1 MESLRDFLAES
12 INATTLINLSTAEI
26 NEVCP
31 EVKHLKQTI
40 IDAMDKQ
47 IEREYGVFKAT
58 VSANTRDT
66 TALLGMNGEVGVSE
80 QCRDFAAKTV
90 AGLEKGSVKRMAK
103 DDAGHF
109 IPEED
114 HDHPENYHEEEE
126 ENGKC
131 KSKATKTYGKK
142 TSTARPKPAAKATT
156 ALKTLNMKKPRM
168 PTSVKIA
175 KEKGKA
181 ARVAA
186 FGENRCAASG
196 AAEVDEIAVMTE
208 ARNRHDEIADTKTK
222 KKKKSR
228 TIQNTS
234 SATPPTTTTLF
245 TSNALKTTIV
255 TGPHKKKRKPVPSLP
270 LPDDE
275 NSIKL
280 IVSAITKHMVTY
292 NLYIPPT
299 NITSYNIIGDNR
311 AGTPPSTILSEV
323 LRRCWV
329 QKTMSTITSAVK
341 TPKPSSA
348 LATMMRKVS
357 AGNKKIEV
365 TKKWTEAMRKWMAI
379 LAMRRLHKNK
389 VLLQQTLTLS
399 VK

>member
-1 MESLRDFLAES
+1 M
-12 INATTLINLSTAEI
+12 
-26 NEVCP
+26 
-31 EVKHLKQTI
+31 K
-40 IDAMDKQ
+40 
-47 IEREYGVFKAT
+47 
-58 VSANTRDT
+58 
-66 TALLGMNGEVGVSE
+66 
-80 QCRDFAAKTV
+80 
-90 AGLEKGSVKRMAK
+90 
-103 DDAGHF
+103 
-109 IPEED
+109 
-114 HDHPENYHEEEE
+114 
-126 ENGKC
+126 NGKC

-222 KKKKSR
+222 KKKKIR

-234 SATPPTTTTLF
+234 SATPPTTTTPF

-280 IVSAITKHMVTY
+280 IVSAITK
-292 NLYIPPT
+292 
-299 NITSYNIIGDNR
+299 
-311 AGTPPSTILSEV
+311 
-323 LRRCWV
+323 
-329 QKTMSTITSAVK
+329 KTMSTITSAVK

-399 VK
+399 